1 MSEQQC
7 SDKPLAYLDQ
17 NILDL
22 FTEPKCLLKKD
33 SELFNFL
40 KNEVQAVYSPTT
52 LEEIYRSVINGK
64 SSVYGLAFLEVLK
77 ELNAHFITLITENG
91 EVTNTIFRSWEEPLI
106 HFNQFVENNYLNKF
120 VHPLRNNLFAI
131 DFLHKSFFNQFNC
144 LSFTQSKLYMPA
156 SKLNRR
162 FNLLRRFL
170 YTQDKILKH
179 FILPNTCST

>member
-1 MSEQQC
+1 M
-7 SDKPLAYLDQ
+7 
-17 NILDL
+17 
-22 FTEPKCLLKKD
+22 LLQI
-33 SELFNFL
+33 
-40 KNEVQAVYSPTT
+40 VQFKQ
-52 LEEIYRSVINGK
+52 IG
-64 SSVYGLAFLEVLK
+64 
-77 ELNAHFITLITENG
+77 FIVDHSHNTLIFQQFDSG
-91 EVTNTIFRSWEEPLI
+91 LI
-106 HFNQFVENNYLNKF
+106 NHTAQL
-120 VHPLRNNLFAI
+120 L

>member
-1 MSEQQC
+1 MATCQYFLFLIIKISDVNFADTHYFILIVPICLILMGSLLLICHYFFKAPTYLFWLGLGYIVPSFALAAQSFMSNQQ
-7 SDKPLAYLDQ
+7 L
-17 NILDL
+17 
-22 FTEPKCLLKKD
+22 
-33 SELFNFL
+33 
-40 KNEVQAVYSPTT
+40 T
-52 LEEIYRSVINGK
+52 L
-64 SSVYGLAFLEVLK
+64 
-77 ELNAHFITLITENG
+77 
-91 EVTNTIFRSWEEPLI
+91 
-106 HFNQFVENNYLNKF
+106 
-120 VHPLRNNLFAI
+120 